1 MYPGIESITHPTVV
15 NPHLPTMNHLLAA
28 LSASDYE
35 RLRPHLDAVPLP
47 LGWPVYEAGD
57 RQSHVFFPTGGIIS
71 LLSVME
77 SGATAEIAVT
87 GNEGLIGISLF
98 MGGEST
104 SSRAVVQSA
113 GRACLPSAG

>member
-1 MYPGIESITHPTVV
+1 
-15 NPHLPTMNHLLAA
+15 MNHLLAA

-35 RLRPHLDAVPLP
+35 RLRPHLEAVPLP